1 MFDPFPSFLG
11 RYGVDAFSQRAAEYA
26 VMVIGPL
33 VAAYIKIQRHRLAQ
47 LATPLPEA
55 TKLRLRQYFTD
66 FDLDRVRVVQADPLP
81 IPDPPL

>member
-1 MFDPFPSFLG
+1 M
-11 RYGVDAFSQRAAEYA
+11 DAFSQRAAEYA
-26 VMVIGPL
+26 AMVIGPL

-55 TKLRLRQYFTD
+55 TKLRLRQYFTY

>member
-1 MFDPFPSFLG
+1 MG
-11 RYGVDAFSQRAAEYA
+11 AFSQRAVEYA
-26 VMVIGPL
+26 ATVIGPL
-33 VAAYIKIQRHRLAQ
+33 VAAYIKIQRDRLTQ